1 MFRDYLKTN
10 RWREPYPSIN
20 LSVFV
25 KTAIRAAKN
34 FVLLQLNNAV
44 SANRSAYGPS
54 WKMVGYDTVCY
65 GTLWYASVRHGHGR
79 RINLEPLLYVLEILH
94 FCVTI

>member
-34 FVLLQLNNAV
+34 FVMLQLNNAV

-54 WKMVGYDTVCY
+54 GKMVGYDTVCY
-65 GTLWYASVRHGHGR
+65 GMLRYAMVPFGTARTRSADKFGAPTVC
-79 RINLEPLLYVLEILH
+79 P
-94 FCVTI
+94 